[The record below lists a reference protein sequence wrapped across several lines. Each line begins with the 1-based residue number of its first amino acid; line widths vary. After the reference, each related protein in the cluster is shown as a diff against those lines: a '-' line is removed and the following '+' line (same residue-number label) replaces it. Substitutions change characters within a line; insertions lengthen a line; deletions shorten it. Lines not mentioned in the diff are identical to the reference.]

1 MKILNVL
8 FYAIPKSQYEFV
20 TYRHSIDSGAFSE
33 ISEKYNF
40 KYFKLHEPD
49 YLPSNYTSNEYYFEG
64 RNRFFHFPLRMYLSI
79 KREKPD
85 AIFLHS
91 FIFPFQVIFLRFFI
105 SKQTKIILQHH
116 AEKPF
121 INTIK
126 RWFQKVA
133 YSRVNAFLFSS
144 FDLAQQYLD
153 EGIIND
159 KNKVHE
165 VMEGSSLFLPKDKM
179 AARRKLGTEG
189 ENLFLWVGRLNENKD
204 PLTVLKAFRSYKV
217 KNTDFKLYM
226 IYGTFEMESEVK
238 KFISENGM
246 ETNIQLVGKVQ
257 HEDLE
262 DWYSASDYF
271 IAASHYEG
279 SGIAMCESMACGCIP
294 IVTYIPS
301 FRTMIKEGNCG
312 YLFQPGNADELLTIL
327 LNLNFSQKEKMKK
340 RVLEQFNNELS
351 LKAIGR
357 KIEGVILDLSNK

>member
-20 TYRHSIDSGAFSE
+20 TYRHKIDSIAFEELSA
-33 ISEKYNF
+33 KYIF

-49 YLPSNYTSNEYYFEG
+49 YLPTNYTSNEYYFKG

-79 KREKPD
+79 MQEKPD
-85 AIFLHS
+85 AVFLHS
-91 FIFPFQVIFLRFFI
+91 FIFPFQVLFLRLFI
-105 SKQTKIILQHH
+105 SKHTKIIIQHH

-121 INTIK
+121 VNRIK
-126 RWFQKVA
+126 YWFQKLA

-144 FDLAQQYLD
+144 SDLAQQYLD
-153 EGIIND
+153 EGIIKD
-159 KNKVHE
+159 KSKVHE
-165 VMEGSSLFLPKDKM
+165 VMEGSCLFLPKDKM
-179 AARRKLGTEG
+179 AARRKLGIEE

-204 PLTVLKAFRSYKV
+204 PLLVLSAFRAYKN
-217 KNTDFKLYM
+217 KNADFKLYM

-238 KFISENGM
+238 KFISGNGM
-246 ETNIQLVGKVQ
+246 ENNVQLVGRVQ
-257 HEDLE
+257 HQDLE
-262 DWYSASDYF
+262 DWYSAADYF

-294 IVTYIPS
+294 IVTAIPS

-327 LNLNFSQKEKMKK
+327 LNLNFSEKERLKEK
-340 RVLEQFNNELS
+340 VLEQFNNELS

-357 KIEGVILDLSNK
+357 KIERIILNLSNK